1 MFTPDEAKLVIS
13 FWVEATSRAQHKGAS
28 RLCSRA
34 SPRPLSLPP
43 TTKNRRRLSLPV
55 PHTGSR
61 AMASARAMRAALQK
75 IAERGA
81 QARREV
87 LCAAVPSLCRLTAS
101 SPGSVVAARAGGR
114 CRHRCRCRVRVDGA
128 RL

>member
-34 SPRPLSLPP
+34 SPRPLSSAAADQPPPPLP
-43 TTKNRRRLSLPV
+43 PV

-128 RL
+128 CL